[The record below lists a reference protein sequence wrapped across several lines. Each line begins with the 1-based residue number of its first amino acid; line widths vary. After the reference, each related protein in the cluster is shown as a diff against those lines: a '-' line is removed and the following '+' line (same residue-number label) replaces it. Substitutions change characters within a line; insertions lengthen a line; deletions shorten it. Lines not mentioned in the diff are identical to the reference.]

1 MALAA
6 ADVTYTACFIVC
18 EFFEQL
24 SIVRLFALYID
35 IHHMHNL
42 LLLLLW
48 LFYLD
53 DGKKV
58 FLIIT

>member
-18 EFFEQL
+18 EFSEQL
-24 SIVRLFALYID
+24 SNVRLFALYID
-35 IHHMHNL
+35 ITCHNL

-53 DGKKV
+53 DGKRV